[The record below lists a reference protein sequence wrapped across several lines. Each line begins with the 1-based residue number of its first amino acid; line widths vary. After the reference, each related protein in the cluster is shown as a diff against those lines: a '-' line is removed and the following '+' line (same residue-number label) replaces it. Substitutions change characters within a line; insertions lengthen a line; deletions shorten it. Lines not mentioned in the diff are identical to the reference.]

1 MMQFRDLKKQY
12 DALKQEIDA
21 GIAGVIE
28 NSQFIGGGKVREFE
42 EKIAASV
49 GRKYCVSCANGTDAL
64 EMVLRTWNIGENDAV
79 FVPSFTFMST
89 AEVVSLVGAK
99 PFFVDI
105 DAKTFNMDSESLES
119 TIKMVIEQGRFKP
132 RAVIPVDLFGL
143 PADFTKIRKI
153 ADRYGL
159 LILEDGAQG
168 YGGSIGDKKSCSFGN
183 ASTTSFFPAKPL
195 GCYGDGGAIFTDSE
209 EDMLMLRSL
218 CVHGKG
224 REKYENIRIGR
235 NSRLDSLQAAILL
248 PKLKAFW
255 DYELQAVNRVAERY
269 TSLLKDCVITP
280 AVPSDFVSSWAQ
292 YTIVCADTEQ
302 RNSLQQFLKS
312 SGIPSMV
319 YYPLGLHRQQAFAAD
334 SGLQAGSLPVTES
347 MTQRVLSLPMH
358 PYLSDDEISNVA
370 EQVKNFMKGIK

>member
-28 NSQFIGGGKVREFE
+28 SSQFIGGGAVRKFE
-42 EKIAASV
+42 EEIAATV

-64 EMVLRTWNIGENDAV
+64 EMMLRTWNIGENDAV

-105 DAKTFNMDSESLES
+105 DAKTFNMDPGSLDS
-119 TIKMVIEQGRFKP
+119 AVKMVLEQGRFKP

-143 PADFTKIRKI
+143 PADFAKIQKI
-153 ADRYGL
+153 AERYDL

-168 YGGSIGDKKSCSFGN
+168 YGGSIAGKRACSFGN

-255 DYELQAVNRVAERY
+255 DHELQAVNRVAERY
-269 TSLLKDCVITP
+269 TALLGDCVITP
-280 AVPSDFVSSWAQ
+280 VVPSGFVSSWAQ

-302 RNSLQQFLKS
+302 RNSLQQFLKA

-319 YYPLGLHRQQAFAAD
+319 YDPLGLHRQQAFAAD
-334 SGLQAGSLPVTES
+334 AGLQMGAFPVTES

-358 PYLSDDEISNVA
+358 PYLSDEEIDKVA
-370 EQVKNFMKGIK
+370 EQVKIFLKGIK

>member
-1 MMQFRDLKKQY
+1 MNFRDLKKQY

-21 GIAGVIE
+21 EIAEVIE
-28 NSQFIGGGKVREFE
+28 SSQFISGGKVHELE
-42 EKIAASV
+42 ERLAECV

-64 EMVLRTWNIGENDAV
+64 EMMLRAWNIGENDAV

-89 AEVVSLVGAK
+89 AEVVSLTGAM

-105 DAKTFNMDSESLES
+105 EPETFNMDSESLES
-119 TIKMVIEQGRFKP
+119 AIKMVLEQGIYKP
-132 RAVIPVDLFGL
+132 KAVIPVDLFGQ
-143 PADFTKIRKI
+143 PADFIRIQAI

-159 LILEDGAQG
+159 LVLEDGAQG
-168 YGGSIGDKKSCSFGN
+168 FGGSIAGKKACSFGN

-209 EDMLMLRSL
+209 EEMLMLRSL

-224 REKYENIRIGR
+224 KEKYENIRIGR
-235 NSRLDSLQAAILL
+235 NSRLDSLQAAVLL

-255 DYELQAVNRVAERY
+255 DYELQAVNDAAEKY
-269 TSLLKDCVITP
+269 TSLLKDFVV
-280 AVPSDFVSSWAQ
+280 VPTVKRNFRSSWAQ
-292 YTIVCADTEQ
+292 YTVLCTDAEQ
-302 RNSLQQFLKS
+302 RKLLQQFLKS

-319 YYPLGLHRQQAFAAD
+319 YYPLGLHQQQAFA
-334 SGLQAGSLPVTES
+334 GCGFQNRPLPVTEV
-347 MTQRVLSLPMH
+347 MTKRVLSLPMH
-358 PYLSDDEISNVA
+358 PYLSDAEIEHVS

>member
-1 MMQFRDLKKQY
+1 MQFRDLKKQY
-12 DALKQEIDA
+12 DALKHEIDA
-21 GIAGVIE
+21 GIADVIG

-42 EKIAASV
+42 ERIAESV

-64 EMVLRTWNIGENDAV
+64 EMMLRTWGIGENDAV

-89 AEVVSLVGAK
+89 AEVVSLVGAQ

-105 DAKTFNMDSESLES
+105 DAETFNMDAGSLES
-119 TIKMVIEQGRFKP
+119 TIKIVLEQGEYTP

-143 PADFTKIRKI
+143 PADFEKIRET
-153 ADRYGL
+153 AGRYGL
-159 LILEDGAQG
+159 LVLEDGAQG
-168 YGGSIGDKKSCSFGN
+168 YGGSIAGKRACSFGD

-224 REKYENIRIGR
+224 KEKYENIRIGR

-255 DYELQAVNRVAERY
+255 DHELQAVNQVAERY
-269 TSLLKDCVITP
+269 TSLLKDCVKTP
-280 AVPSDFVSSWAQ
+280 TVKAGFRSSWAQ
-292 YTIVCADTEQ
+292 YTVLCADAEQ

-319 YYPLGLHRQQAFAAD
+319 YYPLGLHQQQAFAE
-334 SGLQAGSLPVTES
+334 SGLKNRPLPVTEA
-347 MTQRVLSLPMH
+347 MTRRVLSLPMH
-358 PYLSDDEISNVA
+358 PYLSESEIDNIA
-370 EQVKNFMKGIK
+370 ERVKIFMKGIK

>member
-1 MMQFRDLKKQY
+1 MQFRDLKKQY
-12 DALKQEIDA
+12 EALKHEIDA
-21 GIAGVIE
+21 EIASVIE

-42 EKIAASV
+42 ERIAESV

-64 EMVLRTWNIGENDAV
+64 EMMLRTWKIGKNDAV

-89 AEVVSLVGAK
+89 AEVVSLVGAQ

-105 DAKTFNMDSESLES
+105 DPETFNMDAGSLES
-119 TIKMVIEQGRFKP
+119 TIKMVLEQGKYTP
-132 RAVIPVDLFGL
+132 KAVIPVDLFGL
-143 PADFTKIRKI
+143 PADFEKIQKT

-168 YGGSIGDKKSCSFGN
+168 YGGSIAGKKSCSFGN

-195 GCYGDGGAIFTDSE
+195 GCYGDGGAIFTDKE
-209 EDMLMLRSL
+209 KDMLMLRSL

-224 REKYENIRIGR
+224 KEKYENIRIGR
-235 NSRLDSLQAAILL
+235 NSRLDSLQAAVLL

-255 DYELQAVNRVAERY
+255 AYELKAVNHVAEQY
-269 TSLLKDCVITP
+269 TALLKDYVVTP
-280 AVPSDFVSSWAQ
+280 VVKPGFCSSWAQ
-292 YTIVCADTEQ
+292 YTIKCADAEQ
-302 RNSLQQFLKS
+302 RKALQQFLKS

-319 YYPLGLHRQQAFAAD
+319 YYPLGLHQQQAFAD
-334 SGLQAGSLPVTES
+334 SGLKNRPLPVTEE

-358 PYLSDDEISNVA
+358 PYLSEDEVVSIA
-370 EQVKNFMKGIK
+370 EQVKIFMKGIK